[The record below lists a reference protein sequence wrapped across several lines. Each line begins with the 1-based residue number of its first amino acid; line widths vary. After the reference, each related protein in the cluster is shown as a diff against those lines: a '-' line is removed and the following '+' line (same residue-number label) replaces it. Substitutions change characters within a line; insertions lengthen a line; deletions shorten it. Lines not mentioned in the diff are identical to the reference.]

1 MEKIKVKVVKEEGVT
16 LPKYETKG
24 AAGLD
29 LRANIKGE
37 IVLKSL
43 ERVLI
48 PTGIRVAIPDGYEI
62 QVRPRSGLA
71 LKTWY

>member
-29 LRANIKGE
+29 LRANIKG
-37 IVLKSL
+37 
-43 ERVLI
+43 
-48 PTGIRVAIPDGYEI
+48 
-62 QVRPRSGLA
+62 
-71 LKTWY
+71 